1 VIAITDAKCEVDIID
16 VLFHG
21 RILLGRRM
29 GDDRSADAGPPS
41 PMKVREL
48 LARLQDADPDFVIVI
63 DAASQSLLILNPKPG
78 FCDPAEIEEYETS
91 CLTQQDLEL
100 LRDMHIKQ

>member
-1 VIAITDAKCEVDIID
+1 MGILIY
-16 VLFHG
+16 G
-21 RILLGRRM
+21 RRILLGPRM

-48 LARLQDADPDFVIVI
+48 LARLQNADPDFLIVI

-78 FCDPAEIEEYETS
+78 FCDPAEIEEHETS
-91 CLTQQDLEL
+91 SLTQQDLEFL
-100 LRDMHIKQ
+100 QQMHIKQ